1 MSYLFQKKS
10 VSERKDCRY
19 YFHKKIKNFKK
30 PQKIFLVG
38 FLCRFFGIFWV
49 GFLLPTLSG
58 GDSGADAAF
67 DGGRAEG
74 HEEVGG
80 ARLCQ
85 RAAASHRPQH
95 GKRGVFDQV
104 KHV

>member
-1 MSYLFQKKS
+1 M
-10 VSERKDCRY
+10 
-19 YFHKKIKNFKK
+19 
-30 PQKIFLVG
+30 
-38 FLCRFFGIFWV
+38 

-58 GDSGADAAF
+58 GDSCADAAF
-67 DGGRAEG
+67 NGGRAEG

-104 KHV
+104 NHETLSL